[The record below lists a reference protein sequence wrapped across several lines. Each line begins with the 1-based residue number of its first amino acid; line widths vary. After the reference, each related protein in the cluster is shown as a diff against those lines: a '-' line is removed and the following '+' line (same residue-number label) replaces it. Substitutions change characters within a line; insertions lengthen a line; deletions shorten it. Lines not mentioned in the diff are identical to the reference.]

1 MLITMETRWIQS
13 PGKIYDPVI
22 AISLKSH
29 EQKQIYVWNMPSMG
43 YMFSEGICEY
53 AGKERRKS

>member
-1 MLITMETRWIQS
+1 METRWIQS

-53 AGKERRKS
+53 ADKERRKS